1 MTTNTKQNGAVS
13 LFIVIFTTLL
23 VTIITVSFVRIMLSD
38 QRQAT
43 AADLSLSAY
52 DSAQAGVEDA
62 KRALLDYQSE
72 CASGDASRCTNA
84 HTLINSIDCNQ
95 SLSRVVSYVPG
106 QEVLVQQNS
115 SDGSAALQ
123 QAYTCVKITTQTDDY
138 AGILDQDDTKLVPL
152 TGVSSFDS
160 VRLEWFSAKN
170 LQGTSTVVD
179 VPLVSASPPLI
190 SQSDWTTT
198 RPNRPSLM
206 RTQLIQFGDAFTLS
220 DFDNINASSQS
231 NANTLFLYP
240 STIVDSPKTFVSD
253 VRKVASP
260 GPTQIHCQSSLGSGG
275 YACSA
280 TISLPTPIN
289 AGSRTAYLRLTS
301 LYKEAN
307 YRVTL
312 LAAGAT
318 VKFNGVQPQIDSTG
332 RANDLFRR
340 VQSRVEVID
349 TDFPYPDAAVD
360 ISGDFCKKFIVTN
373 DPADYPGT
381 SASTCTP

>member
-1 MTTNTKQNGAVS
+1 MTTNTKQYGAVS

-23 VTIITVSFVRIMLSD
+23 VTIITISFIRIMLSD

-72 CASGDASRCTNA
+72 CASGDASRCANA
-84 HTLINSIDCNQ
+84 RALIDSMVCNQ
-95 SLSRVVSYVPG
+95 ALSRVVSYVPG
-106 QEVLVQQNS
+106 QEILVQQTS

-123 QAYTCVKITTQTDDY
+123 QAYTCVKITAQTDDY
-138 AGILDQDDTKLVPL
+138 AGILDQDDSKLVPL

-179 VPLVSASPPLI
+179 VPGVSGNPPLI
-190 SQSDWTTT
+190 SQSDWTTAAK
-198 RPNRPSLM
+198 PNRPSLM
-206 RTQLIQFGDAFTLS
+206 RVQLIQFGDTFTLG
-220 DFDNINASSQS
+220 DFEDINASGQS
-231 NANTLFLYP
+231 NANALFLYP
-240 STIVDSPKTFVSD
+240 STIVNTPKAFASNI
-253 VRKVASP
+253 RKVASP
-260 GPTQIHCQSSLGSGG
+260 GPTLVHCQASLGSGG

-289 AGSRTAYLRLTS
+289 AGIRTAYLRLTS

-312 LAAGAT
+312 LAAGAA
-318 VKFNGVQPQIDSTG
+318 VKFDGVQPQIDSTG

-360 ISGDFCKKFIVTN
+360 INGNFCKNFIITN
-373 DPADYPGT
+373 DPADYG
-381 SASTCTP
+381 SSCTP